1 MDTRFPDLKGYSS
14 TAQEPKW
21 DSFIIQD
28 WVEGFKICNICVL
41 CVCVCVRVWKHG
53 MKWNICLC
61 PCIAPGPK
69 ETFIASSKVTVLFVL

>member
-14 TAQEPKW
+14 TAQELKW

-41 CVCVCVRVWKHG
+41 CVCVR
-53 MKWNICLC
+53 
-61 PCIAPGPK
+61 
-69 ETFIASSKVTVLFVL
+69 